1 MTNFVFNQA
10 LGRVVELYNNVDTG
24 VPAASRL
31 VIAILDQPGLE
42 TDVVLRD
49 KLTLADIVSGST
61 NEAVNTGY
69 ARKVLTTADILAFAP
84 DMTNNRIDLDLISDP
99 TWLSVGAGNSWGGL
113 VILYD
118 PSSNGVT
125 PGVMVPLTYHDFVV
139 APDGSNITAQIA
151 ASGFFRATSST

>member
-1 MTNFVFNQA
+1 MVNFVFNQA
-10 LGRVVELYNNVDTG
+10 LGRVTELYNNVDTG

-42 TDVVLRD
+42 TDTVLRD
-49 KLTLADIVSGST
+49 KVTLADIVSGST

-84 DMTNNRIDLDLISDP
+84 DMVNNRVDLDIIADP
-99 TWLSVGAGNSWGGL
+99 TWTSVGAGNAWGGL

-118 PSSNGVT
+118 PSSGGVT
-125 PGVMVPLTYHDFVV
+125 PGVMIPLTYHDFVV
-139 APDGSNITAQIA
+139 KNGPHA
-151 ASGFFRATSST
+151 A